1 MYVTIR
7 KLVQKIRTPFYF
19 FCLFLIIVSSSLCA
33 SQYGPNTLFQMPYES
48 DDYIGNF
55 TGTFCAGKTDKSYN
69 HAGQVVPFLQNYG
82 KEDLLLDFIDPMAD
96 RTIIEKI
103 GTMDFSGNIHF
114 QCANLSYYKNI
125 MHHMFLGMGTII
137 QNLDVDIT
145 QSNIDLTT
153 TLTAHQERLLENFES
168 KIPKKLNTSGILST
182 YLETGYN
189 RKFTELQS
197 MQALQLFLRGAI
209 LTPQWVQGAEL
220 NILQYPFTGN
230 QTFGY
235 QLIATITMNLTKHM
249 NFGLFGTVN
258 SFQSRVME
266 VPYNEHILN
275 NQLLIDKKVLA
286 HYTPGTVYNGAVYW
300 ELDNFKHNFTFT
312 TGLSFMYG
320 TARKIK
326 PVNPAAYNIVPTSDV
341 NLHVNATL
349 QAWNISA
356 LFFELDYNFLTKD
369 NPQGPCLSAFFN
381 IPLSGFHYPKINAF
395 GGEFGLSFNYYM

>member
-1 MYVTIR
+1 MLQR
-7 KLVQKIRTPFYF
+7 KLVQKTCISFY
-19 FCLFLIIVSSSLCA
+19 LFTIFLMIFSSLGA

-82 KEDLLLDFIDPMAD
+82 KEDLLLDFIDPLHHDTM
-96 RTIIEKI
+96 EKI
-103 GTMDFSGNIHF
+103 GTMDFSGNVHF

-125 MHHMFLGMGTII
+125 MHHMFLGIGTIV
-137 QNLDVDIT
+137 QNLDVNIT
-145 QSNIDLTT
+145 QSNIELTT
-153 TLTAHQERLLENFES
+153 ILTPDQERLLEIFEL

-182 YLETGYN
+182 YIETGYN
-189 RKFTELQS
+189 RKFTDLQS

-230 QTFGY
+230 ITFGY

-249 NFGLFGTVN
+249 NFGVFATVN
-258 SFQSRVME
+258 SFQSRIRE

-275 NQLLIDKKVLA
+275 NQLLIDKKVLV
-286 HYTPGTVYNGAVYW
+286 HYTPGSVYNGAVYW

-326 PVNPAAYNIVPTSDV
+326 PVNPAGYNIVPVSDV
-341 NLHVNATL
+341 NVRVNATL

-356 LFFELDYNFLTKD
+356 LFFELDYNFLTKE
-369 NPQGPCLSAFFN
+369 NPQGPCLSLFFN

-395 GGEFGLSFNYYM
+395 GGEFGLNFNYYI